1 MVDEGDSDD
10 EDAAL
15 AKPLLRSQQ
24 LQRLALTGGDSMYV
38 PVRLD
43 WLAAAPQLQHLTAC
57 VVQSGQVGTVC
68 IDCMHCMHHIWF
80 GSGFSPLF
88 LCVFVCV
95 LPLLLETRNIKRMHC
110 MHCVTRDC
118 LKQTSQVCAVYDC
131 QHNILHLL

>member
-1 MVDEGDSDD
+1 MMNMHCRVIQGLMVDEGDSDD

-57 VVQSGQVGTVC
+57 VIQSGQVSC
-68 IDCMHCMHHIWF
+68 WF
-80 GSGFSPLF
+80 WG
-88 LCVFVCV
+88 
-95 LPLLLETRNIKRMHC
+95 
-110 MHCVTRDC
+110 
-118 LKQTSQVCAVYDC
+118 
-131 QHNILHLL
+131 HLV

>member
-1 MVDEGDSDD
+1 VIQGLMVDEGDSDD

-57 VVQSGQVGTVC
+57 VIQSGQVSWSLVGVA
-68 IDCMHCMHHIWF
+68 WVQE
-80 GSGFSPLF
+80 SRS
-88 LCVFVCV
+88 
-95 LPLLLETRNIKRMHC
+95 
-110 MHCVTRDC
+110 VTH
-118 LKQTSQVCAVYDC
+118 A
-131 QHNILHLL
+131 LHAGY